1 MKEKWNIR
9 YAEDGYAYGEF
20 PNEFF
25 KQVIDK
31 QQIKGKILFPGE
43 GEGRNAVYAAKNGW
57 DAFAF
62 DISDNAKIKAE
73 KLAQEN
79 GVRINYQVGDFLQLP
94 LIVEKYDAAALI
106 YAHFPPT
113 VLSSYYKKTA
123 ELIKSGGILILE
135 GFSKGHIPYLKANSS
150 IGGPDNPEMLFSIAE
165 IECYFPDF
173 EIIQL
178 EEKEVQLNEGK
189 YHQGTGKVIRF
200 VGTKIF

>member
-9 YAEDGYAYGEF
+9 YAEEGYAYGEL

-25 KQVIDK
+25 KEVIDK
-31 QQIKGKILFPGE
+31 QQVKGKILFPGE

-62 DISDNAKIKAE
+62 DISENAKIKAE

-79 GVRINYQVGDFLQLP
+79 GVKINYQVGDFLNLS
-94 LIVEKYDAAALI
+94 LIAEKYDAIALI

-113 VLSSYYKKTA
+113 VLSSYYKKMA

-135 GFSKGHIPYLKANSS
+135 GFSKGNIPYREANSS
-150 IGGPDNPEMLFSIAE
+150 IGGPDNPEMLFSLAE
-165 IECYFPDF
+165 IENYFSDF

-178 EEKEVQLNEGK
+178 EEMEVQLNEGK
-189 YHQGTGKVIRF
+189 YHQGIGKVIRF